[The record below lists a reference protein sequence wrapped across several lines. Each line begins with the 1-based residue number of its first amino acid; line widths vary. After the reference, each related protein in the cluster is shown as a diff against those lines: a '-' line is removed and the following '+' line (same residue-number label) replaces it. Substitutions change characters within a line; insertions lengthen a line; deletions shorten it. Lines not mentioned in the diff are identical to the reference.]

1 MSDFLK
7 TFKEKSFDDRKTQAL
22 DIIKK
27 YPERCPVIVT
37 KDLNCSLPDL
47 STHKFLVPRDITVSQ
62 FIHTIKNRN
71 NLDSTV
77 ALFVFI
83 NNTIPSTSQRMG
95 NIYKKYKS
103 DDYFLYIQY
112 TSENTFGNY

>member
-7 TFKEKSFDDRKTQAL
+7 TFKEKKLEDRKNQAL

-37 KDLNCSLPDL
+37 KDPTCSLPSL

-71 NLDSTV
+71 KIDASV

-83 NNTIPSTSQRMG
+83 NNTMPSTSQRMG

-112 TSENTFGNY
+112 TSENTFG